1 MILSKPSRELDT
13 ALSSSQSNRGAVPDL
28 KAPHR
33 PIINLKNPT
42 PNGMALAAAFF
53 SSLVVVSLSLLAK
66 LYHGVSSA
74 TLLLFVVPSASFIS
88 TYFIFRYF
96 LKRFILRKVKVIYKN
111 IHSRK
116 LQSNERMGNL
126 DMSNN
131 VLDEVEKE
139 MEEWA
144 ANEEKEAKQLKTW
157 QEYRRRFLG
166 DISHEL
172 KTPIFNIQGYLETLL
187 DGGMEDESIN
197 KNYLKRAAKNV
208 ERLSTIVE
216 DLESISRLES
226 GELILDI
233 RPFDIKKLT
242 EEVFD
247 GLEIKAKERNI
258 RLHFKAGA
266 DQPYTVKADRDYIR
280 QVLTNLVN
288 NSLKYGREGGNTKVS
303 FYDMDKFI
311 LVEVAD
317 TGIGISPDHHKR
329 LFDRFYRV
337 DKSRSRE
344 QGGSGLGLSI
354 VKHIMEAHKQ
364 TITVRSTPGLGSTF
378 GFTLEKA

>member
-1 MILSKPSRELDT
+1 MISSKPSRESGT
-13 ALSSSQSNRGAVPDL
+13 GSSSEPAAKEFAMTKPV
-28 KAPHR
+28 PHR
-33 PIINLKNPT
+33 PVVNLKNPT
-42 PNGMALAAAFF
+42 PNGIALVA
-53 SSLVVVSLSLLAK
+53 SLLAALVVTCIALLAS
-66 LYHGVSSA
+66 LYHEASVA
-74 TLLLFVVPSASFIS
+74 TLAIFVVPIATFLSG
-88 TYFIFRYF
+88 YFIFAYF
-96 LKRFILRKVKVIYKN
+96 LRKFIQRKVKVIYKN

-116 LQSNERMGNL
+116 LQSSEKKDDI
-126 DMSNN
+126 DMSSL
-131 VLDEVEKE
+131 VFDDLEQEVEA
-139 MEEWA
+139 WA
-144 ANEEKEAKQLKTW
+144 ANEEKQATQMKTW

-187 DGGMEDESIN
+187 DGGLEDENIN
-197 KNYLKRAAKNV
+197 KNYLVRAAKNV
-208 ERLSTIVE
+208 ERLNTIVE

-233 RPFDIKKLT
+233 QPFDIKKLT

-247 GLEIKAKERNI
+247 GLEIRAKERNI
-258 RLHFKAGA
+258 KLLFKAGA
-266 DQPYTVKADRDYIR
+266 DEGYTVKADREYIR

-303 FYDMDKFI
+303 FYDMDKYLLI
-311 LVEVAD
+311 EVAD
-317 TGIGISPDHHKR
+317 SGIGISPEHHKR

-354 VKHIMEAHKQ
+354 VKHIVEAHKQ
-364 TITVRSTPGLGSTF
+364 TITVRSTPGVGSTF

>member
-1 MILSKPSRELDT
+1 MNLSRPSKESGTGSSFEPAAKEYAMTKPI
-13 ALSSSQSNRGAVPDL
+13 
-28 KAPHR
+28 PHR
-33 PIINLKNPT
+33 PVVNLKNPT
-42 PNGMALAAAFF
+42 PNGIALVAALLSA
-53 SSLVVVSLSLLAK
+53 LVVTCISLLAS
-66 LYHGVSSA
+66 LYNGASVA
-74 TLLLFVVPSASFIS
+74 TLAIFVVPIATFLSA
-88 TYFIFRYF
+88 YFIFGYF
-96 LKRFILRKVKVIYKN
+96 LQKFILRKVKVIYKN

-116 LQSNERMGNL
+116 LQNSEKKEGIN
-126 DMSNN
+126 MSLN
-131 VLDEVEKE
+131 VFDDVEQDVE
-139 MEEWA
+139 AWA
-144 ANEEKEAKQLKTW
+144 ATEEKEAEQLKTW
-157 QEYRRRFLG
+157 QAYRRRFLG

-187 DGGMEDESIN
+187 DGGLEDESIN
-197 KNYLKRAAKNV
+197 KTYLVRAAKNV
-208 ERLSTIVE
+208 ERLNIIVE

-233 RPFDIKKLT
+233 QPFDIKKLT

-247 GLEIKAKERNI
+247 GLEIRAVERNI
-258 RLHFKAGA
+258 RLLFKAGA
-266 DQPYTVKADRDYIR
+266 DEGFTVLADREYIR

-303 FYDMDKFI
+303 FYDMDKYI
-311 LVEVAD
+311 LIEVAD
-317 TGIGISPDHHKR
+317 SGIGIAPEHHKR

-354 VKHIMEAHKQ
+354 VKHIVEAHKQ
-364 TITVRSTPGLGSTF
+364 TITVRSTPGVGSTF

>member
-1 MILSKPSRELDT
+1 MIISKPSKESDT
-13 ALSSSQSNRGAVPDL
+13 ALSSELGNRPNGSDFEV
-28 KAPHR
+28 PHR

-53 SSLVVVSLSLLAK
+53 SSLLVVSFSLLAR
-66 LYHGVSSA
+66 LYNEVSLA
-74 TLLLFVVPSASFIS
+74 TLLLVVVPLASFVS

-96 LKRFILRKVKVIYKN
+96 LKKYILRKVKVIYKN
-111 IHSRK
+111 IHSQK
-116 LQSNERMGNL
+116 LHSNEKKDNL
-126 DMSNN
+126 KMSAN
-131 VLDEVEKE
+131 VFDEVEKE
-139 MEEWA
+139 VEEWA
-144 ANEEKEAKQLKTW
+144 ANEERESKQLKTW

-187 DGGMEDESIN
+187 DGGLEDESISV
-197 KNYLKRAAKNV
+197 NYLKRAAKNV
-208 ERLSTIVE
+208 ERLNTIVE

-247 GLEIKAKERNI
+247 GLEIRAKERNI
-258 RLHFKAGA
+258 RLQFKAGA

-288 NSLKYGREGGNTKVS
+288 NSLKYGKEGGNTKVS
-303 FYDMDKFI
+303 FYDMDKYI

-354 VKHIMEAHKQ
+354 VKHIVEAHMQ
-364 TITVRSTPGLGSTF
+364 TISVRSTPGLGSTF